1 MAEPTQNLKFSPD
14 RLKQLLGENM
24 NTLNSTTI
32 EIGKKLDKAKA
43 DGNNEEYS
51 ALLGDLR
58 IIQDDIERLQDE
70 YTSLQEQEAKPELER
85 ISALGQELRQP
96 KPSYMPSYIPIGG
109 SMVPN
114 RNLPTVKEDTQ
125 RKREIISELG
135 ILPPASSA
143 EMESEKL
150 PASLLAQLGSLP
162 TPEGKTQLLENTF
175 GKGNVL
181 PIDVGGKPEF
191 VIKLPDGST
200 KTTLEQGLAGLA
212 GAAAVEVPLTIAEG
226 AAGLTALGATKSPY
240 LAAGAAAGTRATLGT
255 GIDEALRLSYGLSSD
270 LGGSMSRRGTE
281 ATIGLGLDAVS
292 AGVAGSI
299 ASRMPSQFDN
309 RFAQALETSQQRLM
323 AAEQKLAAKQGR
335 QPGQIQ
341 VPAGGRLAGQAGIE
355 MQSELAGQFPKSNI
369 ADAARSTQE
378 TLTRLFDNFT
388 SKIPATPN
396 DFADIAAGKEAQK
409 AALSQQ
415 IAGATGRS
423 KAIIELTLDRQTR
436 GPSSNIDELGDIL
449 LSSLKNAKQQAI
461 DDVGQDYKEIFFLA
475 DQAGFKITPEE
486 MIDVVARMKRDVNV
500 SGAAETSAVDGVL
513 GRLKAK
519 RDAPKNLARAKERME
534 EMLSEGKTPPQ
545 DLVNKIQDLETLA
558 LPMDSRAFDDFIKN
572 FREARPKDMASGAGK
587 DVFGRKIANKLSEY
601 RKNIYDS
608 LETTLPDG
616 TTVNV
621 GNLFEATSKE
631 VDLRRGY
638 EKNLLGNILKEVA
651 GEQATTPRDIVGAVL
666 KEPATVSRVVK
677 SLRELGAS
685 DPSKAGE
692 ANRILGL
699 LQVQYM
705 NDIGV
710 QPIVRGS
717 SRVREV
723 KPDEGML
730 NALFG
735 QNAPAIARSLQDMN
749 VSMRQIG
756 KIDSTKLTIEDIRR
770 MSLPLPDEERKA
782 LTKTIA
788 KRLQLEEEEKRLI
801 SSEIFKLAKKGNFDN
816 IDPDILSKSILSP
829 SSTIG
834 DVTVAMREL
843 GRASI
848 ESRNLYKGDFLREL
862 LDQYKGG
869 TPTANAPFTPLF
881 NTKRF
886 ITDYESPSGGGKTAL
901 AKKLETVLGKSDADF
916 IYDLAKS
923 YEANII
929 TDVSKSGFAPR
940 TMGSDKGG
948 LTVILPLGQVA
959 SSVRNRY
966 IAAMLSTGSKRHSLK
981 AALARNALP
990 GGVNNA
996 YNEMFKELF
1005 LTRTGVTALAHQA
1018 SSDPEFSAELLNTA
1032 KEFSQKQGIP
1042 EENLPNPRR

>member
-1 MAEPTQNLKFSPD
+1 MAEPTHNLKFSPD

-135 ILPPASSA
+135 ILPPASGA

-281 ATIGLGLDAVS
+281 ATIGLGLDAAS
-292 AGVAGSI
+292 AGIAGSI

-309 RFAQALETSQQRLM
+309 RFLQELQASRQRLM
-323 AAEQKLAAKQGR
+323 TTEQKLAVKQGR
-335 QPGQIQ
+335 QPGVLEI
-341 VPAGGRLAGQAGIE
+341 PAGAAAGQIGVEI
-355 MQSELAGQFPKSNI
+355 QSELAGRFNKTRINNL
-369 ADAARSTQE
+369 AASTQD
-378 TLTRLFDNFT
+378 TLFRLFDNFRND
-388 SKIPATPN
+388 IPATPN

-710 QPIVRGS
+710 QPLVRGS

-816 IDPDILSKSILSP
+816 IDPDILSQSILGR
-829 SSTIG
+829 STIG
-834 DVTVAMREL
+834 EVTVAMREL
-843 GRASI
+843 SKSSI
-848 ESRNLYKGDFLREL
+848 ESRNLYKGDFKRAL
-862 LDQYKGG
+862 LEKYRGG
-869 TPTANAPFTPLF
+869 DPTTNAPFEPLF
-881 NTKRF
+881 DTRKF
-886 ITDYESPSGGGKTAL
+886 IADYESPAGQGKTQF
-901 AKKLETVLGKSDADF
+901 AKKIEIVLGKSEADKL
-916 IYDLAKS
+916 YDIAKLF
-923 YEANII
+923 EAAKI
-929 TDVSKSGFAPR
+929 TDTSISNFPARTISSG
-940 TMGSDKGG
+940 KGG
-948 LTVILPLGQVA
+948 LTLIVSLNQAKDSI
-959 SSVRNRY
+959 RNRY
-966 IAAMLSTGSKRHSLK
+966 IAAMLGNEKNTEKIRRALSK
-981 AALARNALP
+981 NFP

-996 YNEMFKELF
+996 YNDIFGDLF
-1005 LTRTGVTALAHQA
+1005 LTRTGITALAHQA